1 MTKLIVNA
9 DDMGF
14 CEAVNYGIISAY
26 QNGIV
31 RSCTIMAGMPG
42 FEHAVKLLKENPG
55 LGCGVHLTL
64 SLEKPILSCAKT
76 IVDETGYFY
85 RRITNELV
93 EQFDLQEVY
102 EEFCAQIEKVKEA
115 GIVIS
120 HLDSHHHVHT
130 LKNLAPVIKQ
140 LVDKYQLPI
149 RGGFETDIQYDKVIP
164 LIDSFYGEQ
173 VRDDYFELNIAHIR
187 EYACVDLM
195 SHPAFVDEYLTQ
207 KTSYGIQRMKEYSI
221 LTDSKVKKFLEVK
234 QIKLTNYKEN

>member
-64 SLEKPILSCAKT
+64 SLEKPILSSVKT
-76 IVDETGYFY
+76 IVDEKGYFH

-93 EQFDLQEVY
+93 DQFDLKEVY

-115 GIVIS
+115 GIEIT

-130 LKNLAPVIKQ
+130 LKSLAPVIKQ
-140 LVDKYQLPI
+140 IVNKYQLPI

-173 VRDDYFELNIAHIR
+173 VRVDYFELNIAHIR
-187 EYACVDLM
+187 EYDCVDLM
-195 SHPAFVDEYLTQ
+195 SHPAFIDEYLTQ

-221 LTDSKVKKFLEVK
+221 LTDAKVMKFLEQQ
-234 QIKLTNYKEN
+234 QIILTNYKEN